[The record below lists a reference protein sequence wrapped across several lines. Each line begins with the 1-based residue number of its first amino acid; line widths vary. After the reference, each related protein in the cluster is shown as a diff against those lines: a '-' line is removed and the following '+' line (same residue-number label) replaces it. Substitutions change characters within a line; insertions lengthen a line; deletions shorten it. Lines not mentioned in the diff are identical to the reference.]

1 MLHKMLHFF
10 DKLEDRVRARLSRN
24 PILYALIGGVGIVL
38 FWKGTWE
45 TAELYPWLY
54 GPASIVVG
62 VIIMLATGLL
72 VSFFIGDSII
82 ISGFKREK
90 KVAEKSEQE
99 ILKAEKSATEQILAK
114 IDHLEQDIHEL
125 KESSETSPAVQKPLL

>member
-1 MLHKMLHFF
+1 MRKIIHFF
-10 DKLEDRVRARLSRN
+10 DKLEDRVRAQLAHS
-24 PILYALIGGVGIVL
+24 PVLYSLIGGVGIVL

-45 TAELYPWLY
+45 TAELAPWLY

-62 VIIMLATGLL
+62 VLIMLLTGLL

-90 KVAEKSEQE
+90 KLVERSEQE
-99 ILKAEKSATEQILAK
+99 IIKAGQITTDQILK
-114 IDHLEQDIHEL
+114 KLDHLEQDIHEL
-125 KESSETSPAVQKPLL
+125 KKDSQAQP

>member
-1 MLHKMLHFF
+1 MIKRLIRFF
-10 DKLEDRVRARLSRN
+10 DKLEDRIRAQLSRM

-54 GPASIVVG
+54 GPVSIIVG
-62 VIIMLATGLL
+62 VGIMLGTGLL

-82 ISGFKREK
+82 LSGFKREK
-90 KVAEKSEQE
+90 KLVEKTEQE
-99 ILKAEKSATEQILAK
+99 ILKTEKSATEKILAK
-114 IDHLEQDIHEL
+114 LDHLEQDIHDL
-125 KESSETSPAVQKPLL
+125 KKPDV

>member
-1 MLHKMLHFF
+1 MIRKIIKFF
-10 DKLEDRVRARLSRN
+10 DKLEDHIRARLSRN

-45 TAELYPWLY
+45 TAEMYPWLY
-54 GPASIVVG
+54 GPASVVVG
-62 VIIMLATGLL
+62 VVIMLMTGLL

-90 KVAEKSEQE
+90 KIAEKTEQE
-99 ILKAEKSATEQILAK
+99 ILKAEKTATEQILTK

-125 KESSETSPAVQKPLL
+125 KEEKQDTSLQKPLI